1 MNIVID
7 KLSPWSALAKLLKY
21 SVAKVSIVCASLCVL
36 GLFSHTALANR
47 FDPPSLKLPLES
59 FDSRIE
65 SNIFNVDFL
74 VSHVVNNSRKIVR
87 ETEEIGDTA
96 INTVN
101 SIQNTSIIRNNSN
114 SDSVSAGSVLIPVGT
129 RANTIIIINQN
140 EGDSIAIQR

>member
-1 MNIVID
+1 MQ
-7 KLSPWSALAKLLKY
+7 
-21 SVAKVSIVCASLCVL
+21 SLDQFRLVL
-36 GLFSHTALANR
+36 DSHY
-47 FDPPSLKLPLES
+47 
-59 FDSRIE
+59 
-65 SNIFNVDFL
+65 FL